1 MLNFSARINRKGL
14 EIYCWAPNNYQ
25 QLYIYVYY
33 FFAVVVVVKY
43 CYPLHLKKALQSGAG
58 AT

>member
-25 QLYIYVYY
+25 QLYIYMYIIFLLLLLLLSIVIL
-33 FFAVVVVVKY
+33 F
-43 CYPLHLKKALQSGAG
+43 
-58 AT
+58 T